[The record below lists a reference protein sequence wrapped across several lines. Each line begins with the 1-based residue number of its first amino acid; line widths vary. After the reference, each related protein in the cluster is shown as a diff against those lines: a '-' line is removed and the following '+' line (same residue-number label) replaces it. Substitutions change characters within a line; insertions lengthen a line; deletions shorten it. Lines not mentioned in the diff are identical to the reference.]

1 MKKFPLLDLLV
12 TFMKIGAFTFGGGYA
27 MLALIENECVAKK
40 GWLTHDEFMDITVI
54 AESTPGPVAIN
65 TATFVGYKKKGP
77 LGSFFAT
84 FGVVLP
90 SFVIIYLI
98 SLFLKDF
105 LEITWVASAF
115 KGIRVAVAYLIIAA
129 GLKMWKKLK
138 KTPLNIAVFIA
149 AALAMIAVDFFA
161 LRFSTVY
168 MILIAALV
176 ALIAYGVGE
185 IRRKEARK

>member
-1 MKKFPLLDLLV
+1 
-12 TFMKIGAFTFGGGYA
+12 MKIGAFTFGGGYA

-176 ALIAYGVGE
+176 ALSAYGVGE